1 MRSSDLAVRGAG
13 LAVPVARGGGG
24 LRRPLPG
31 PFRAG
36 AREISGVETMQYRIH
51 LSIHIPSSYA
61 IIDINMSARRP
72 HPGLAST
79 HLSVLHRVTYTCH
92 TESNTPMLPG
102 YAGTPVSRLP
112 PITHDHRVAV
122 QQAPARTSPEIDYR
136 PEDPN
141 RGHHQPIQK
150 TIPSVRHLHPRR
162 PFKSQ
167 PPPPPLQYSSVRR
180 RRRNRRNRRD
190 HILA

>member
-1 MRSSDLAVRGAG
+1 MAPGWPLAA
-13 LAVPVARGGGG
+13 GGGSAPVRSERG
-24 LRRPLPG
+24 RGRS
-31 PFRAG
+31 RAWKP
-36 AREISGVETMQYRIH
+36 SMQYRIH
-51 LSIHIPSSYA
+51 LSIRIPSSYA

-79 HLSVLHRVTYTCH
+79 HLSVLHRVTY
-92 TESNTPMLPG
+92 LPHREQHAHASRVRR
-102 YAGTPVSRLP
+102 YAGKP
-112 PITHDHRVAV
+112 PSLFTHDHRVAV

-150 TIPSVRHLHPRR
+150 TTPSVRHLHPRR

-180 RRRNRRNRRD
+180 RRRN
-190 HILA
+190 